1 LLTQRKTPHEKPGSM
16 SVSPYFLDLRSAY
29 QSEMDDLRFDS
40 EGRDVLH
47 QRLAGKRQEMAF
59 LVQMMDTSP
68 EMVAVVF
75 HQGFDFTEKTVMD
88 HLLTHDSHDAD
99 GFPAWSS
106 LAGGCVLA
114 PWAQDLA
121 HIVLQAPGGEKF
133 LTLTAGLEYMAGL
146 PVAASIV
153 NAEEDGD
160 SDDGDDDGDS
170 DENGDGA
177 LVMFEGDDD
186 REQNPDARARHEA
199 GSDWLVQ
206 QGFDAKD

>member
-1 LLTQRKTPHEKPGSM
+1 M

-75 HQGFDFTEKTVMD
+75 HQGFDFTEKAVME
-88 HLLTHDSHDAD
+88 HLLSHDSHDAD
-99 GFPAWSS
+99 GFPAWGS
-106 LAGGCVLA
+106 LAGGFVLA

-153 NAEEDGD
+153 SAEDN
-160 SDDGDDDGDS
+160 DDDDDEDS
-170 DENGDGA
+170 DENGEDGDGA
-177 LVMFEGDDD
+177 LVVFEGDDD
-186 REQNPDARARHEA
+186 REQSGDARARHEA

>member
-1 LLTQRKTPHEKPGSM
+1 M
-16 SVSPYFLDLRSAY
+16 SISPYFLDLGSAY

-59 LVQMMDTSP
+59 LVRMMDTSP

-75 HQGFDFTEKTVMD
+75 HQGFDFTGKTVME
-88 HLLTHDSHDAD
+88 HLLSHDAD

-106 LAGGCVLA
+106 LAGGFALA

-153 NAEEDGD
+153 SVE
-160 SDDGDDDGDS
+160 DGDDDEDS
-170 DENGDGA
+170 DENGDGP
-177 LVMFEGDDD
+177 LVIFEGDDE
-186 REQNPDARARHEA
+186 REQSGDARARHEA

>member
-1 LLTQRKTPHEKPGSM
+1 M

-40 EGRDVLH
+40 EGRDVLR

-75 HQGFDFTEKTVMD
+75 HQGFDFTGKTVME
-88 HLLTHDSHDAD
+88 HLLSHDVDADCFPAWGSLAD
-99 GFPAWSS
+99 GF
-106 LAGGCVLA
+106 VLA

-153 NAEEDGD
+153 SAEADGD
-160 SDDGDDDGDS
+160 GDDGDDDEDS

-186 REQNPDARARHEA
+186 REQSADARARHEA

>member
-1 LLTQRKTPHEKPGSM
+1 M

-75 HQGFDFTEKTVMD
+75 HQGFDFTEKTVME

-106 LAGGCVLA
+106 LADGFVLA

-153 NAEEDGD
+153 SAEADGD
-160 SDDGDDDGDS
+160 SDDGDDDEDS
-170 DENGDGA
+170 DENGEDGDGA

-186 REQNPDARARHEA
+186 REQSADARARHEA

>member
-1 LLTQRKTPHEKPGSM
+1 M

-40 EGRDVLH
+40 KGRDVLH

-59 LVQMMDTSP
+59 LVQMMDISP

-75 HQGFDFTEKTVMD
+75 HQGFDFTEKTVME
-88 HLLTHDSHDAD
+88 HLLTHDVEAD

-106 LAGGCVLA
+106 LADGFVLA

-146 PVAASIV
+146 PVAASIAS
-153 NAEEDGD
+153 AEADGD
-160 SDDGDDDGDS
+160 GDDGDDDEDS

-186 REQNPDARARHEA
+186 REQSADARARHEA

>member
-1 LLTQRKTPHEKPGSM
+1 M

-68 EMVAVVF
+68 EMVAV
-75 HQGFDFTEKTVMD
+75 
-88 HLLTHDSHDAD
+88 
-99 GFPAWSS
+99 SS
-106 LAGGCVLA
+106 LSGGFALA

-121 HIVLQAPGGEKF
+121 HIVLQAPGGDKF

-153 NAEEDGD
+153 NTEENGD
-160 SDDGDDDGDS
+160 SDDGDEDEDG
-170 DENGDGA
+170 DENGDNTP
-177 LVMFEGDDD
+177 VMFEGDDD
-186 REQNPDARARHEA
+186 REQSGDARARHEA

>member
-1 LLTQRKTPHEKPGSM
+1 M

-75 HQGFDFTEKTVMD
+75 HQGFDFTGKAVME
-88 HLLTHDSHDAD
+88 HLLTHDVGVD
-99 GFPAWSS
+99 GFPAWGS
-106 LAGGCVLA
+106 LADGFVLA
-114 PWAQDLA
+114 PWAQELA

-146 PVAASIV
+146 PVAASSAS
-153 NAEEDGD
+153 AE
-160 SDDGDDDGDS
+160 DGDDDEDQDS
-170 DENGDGA
+170 DENGDDSA
-177 LVMFEGDDD
+177 PVMFEGDDE
-186 REQNPDARARHEA
+186 REQSGDARARHEA

>member
-1 LLTQRKTPHEKPGSM
+1 M
-16 SVSPYFLDLRSAY
+16 SISPYFLDLGSAY

-40 EGRDVLH
+40 EGCDVLH

-75 HQGFDFTEKTVMD
+75 HQGFDFTGKAVME
-88 HLLTHDSHDAD
+88 HLLSHDSHDAD

-106 LAGGCVLA
+106 LAGGLALA

-153 NAEEDGD
+153 NVEDGD
-160 SDDGDDDGDS
+160 VDEDS
-170 DENGDGA
+170 DEDGEDGDAA
-177 LVMFEGDDD
+177 LVVFEGDDD
-186 REQNPDARARHEA
+186 REQSGDARARHEA

>member
-1 LLTQRKTPHEKPGSM
+1 M
-16 SVSPYFLDLRSAY
+16 SVSPYFLDLGSAY

-47 QRLAGKRQEMAF
+47 QRLAGKRREMAF

-75 HQGFDFTEKTVMD
+75 HQGFDFTGKAVME
-88 HLLTHDSHDAD
+88 HLLSHDSHDAD

-106 LAGGCVLA
+106 LADGFVLA
-114 PWAQDLA
+114 PWARDLA

-153 NAEEDGD
+153 SAEDNDGD
-160 SDDGDDDGDS
+160 EDEDS
-170 DENGDGA
+170 DENGGDGDGA
-177 LVMFEGDDD
+177 LVIFEGDDD
-186 REQNPDARARHEA
+186 REQSGDARARHEA

>member
-1 LLTQRKTPHEKPGSM
+1 M
-16 SVSPYFLDLRSAY
+16 SVSPYFLDLGSAY

-40 EGRDVLH
+40 EGQDVLH

-75 HQGFDFTEKTVMD
+75 HQGFDFTEKTVME
-88 HLLTHDSHDAD
+88 HLLTHDVDAD

-106 LAGGCVLA
+106 LANGLVLA

-121 HIVLQAPGGEKF
+121 HIVLQAPGGDKF

-153 NAEEDGD
+153 SAEE
-160 SDDGDDDGDS
+160 GDDDEDEDEDR
-170 DENGDGA
+170 DENGDNP
-177 LVMFEGDDD
+177 LVVFEGDDE
-186 REQNPDARARHEA
+186 REQSGDARARHEA

>member
-1 LLTQRKTPHEKPGSM
+1 M
-16 SVSPYFLDLRSAY
+16 SISPYFLDLSSAY

-40 EGRDVLH
+40 EGSDVLH

-75 HQGFDFTEKTVMD
+75 HQGFDFTEKAVME
-88 HLLTHDSHDAD
+88 HLLTHDVDAD
-99 GFPAWSS
+99 GFPAWGS
-106 LAGGCVLA
+106 LAGGFVLA

-121 HIVLQAPGGEKF
+121 HIVLQAPGGDKF

-146 PVAASIV
+146 PVAASTV
-153 NAEEDGD
+153 SAEDNDGDEDEDG
-160 SDDGDDDGDS
+160 

-177 LVMFEGDDD
+177 PVIFEGDDD
-186 REQNPDARARHEA
+186 VEPSGDARARHEA

>member
-1 LLTQRKTPHEKPGSM
+1 M
-16 SVSPYFLDLRSAY
+16 SISPYFLDLRSAY

-75 HQGFDFTEKTVMD
+75 HQGFDFTEKAVMD

-106 LAGGCVLA
+106 LAGGFVLA

-153 NAEEDGD
+153 SAEE
-160 SDDGDDDGDS
+160 GDDDEDEDS
-170 DENGDGA
+170 DENGDGP
-177 LVMFEGDDD
+177 LVMFEGDDE
-186 REQNPDARARHEA
+186 REQSGDARARHEA

-206 QGFDAKD
+206 QGFDAKDCKQAPKA

>member
-1 LLTQRKTPHEKPGSM
+1 M
-16 SVSPYFLDLRSAY
+16 SISPYFLDLRSAY

-75 HQGFDFTEKTVMD
+75 HQGFDFTEKTVME

-106 LAGGCVLA
+106 LAGGFALA

-153 NAEEDGD
+153 SAEE
-160 SDDGDDDGDS
+160 GDDDEDEDS
-170 DENGDGA
+170 DENGDNA
-177 LVMFEGDDD
+177 PGDI
-186 REQNPDARARHEA
+186 
-199 GSDWLVQ
+199 
-206 QGFDAKD
+206 

>member
-1 LLTQRKTPHEKPGSM
+1 MTLAGPKKNTYEKPGSM
-16 SVSPYFLDLRSAY
+16 SVSPYFLDLGSAY

-40 EGRDVLH
+40 EGQDVLH
-47 QRLAGKRQEMAF
+47 QRLAGKRREMAF

-75 HQGFDFTEKTVMD
+75 HQGFDFTGKAVMD
-88 HLLTHDSHDAD
+88 HLLTHDVD

-106 LAGGCVLA
+106 LADGFVLA

-146 PVAASIV
+146 PVAAAIV
-153 NAEEDGD
+153 SAEE
-160 SDDGDDDGDS
+160 GDDDEDS
-170 DENGDGA
+170 DENGDGP
-177 LVMFEGDDD
+177 LVIFEGDDE
-186 REQNPDARARHEA
+186 REQSGDARARHEA

>member
-1 LLTQRKTPHEKPGSM
+1 M

-29 QSEMDDLRFDS
+29 QAEMDDLRFDS
-40 EGRDVLH
+40 EGQDVLH

-75 HQGFDFTEKTVMD
+75 HQGFDFTEKTVME
-88 HLLTHDSHDAD
+88 HLLTHDVDTD

-106 LAGGCVLA
+106 LADGFVLA

-153 NAEEDGD
+153 SAEEDGD
-160 SDDGDDDGDS
+160 GDDGDDGHGDEDS
-170 DENGDGA
+170 DENGNGT

-186 REQNPDARARHEA
+186 REQSADARARHEA